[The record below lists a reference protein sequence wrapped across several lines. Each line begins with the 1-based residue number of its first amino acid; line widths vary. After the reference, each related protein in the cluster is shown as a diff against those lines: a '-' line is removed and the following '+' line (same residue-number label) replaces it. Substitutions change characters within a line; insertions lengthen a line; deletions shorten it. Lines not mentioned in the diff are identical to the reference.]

1 LKDLDNTFY
10 VYYHVS
16 QASTAAA
23 RRAVLALFEDIRA
36 STGIAGRL
44 ARRRDEP
51 QTWMEIYER
60 VADGD
65 AFSRA
70 LQAGVTRH
78 GLNMVLETG
87 TTRKTEIFIS
97 NALEPESSPGGTA
110 CA

>member
-1 LKDLDNTFY
+1 M
-10 VYYHVS
+10 
-16 QASTAAA
+16 
-23 RRAVLALFEDIRA
+23 ALFEDIRA
-36 STGIAGRL
+36 STGITGRL
-44 ARRRDEP
+44 ARKRDEP

-65 AFSRA
+65 AFNRS

-78 GLNMVLETG
+78 GLNTVLEIG

-97 NALEPESSPGGTA
+97 NPLEPESSAGGTA